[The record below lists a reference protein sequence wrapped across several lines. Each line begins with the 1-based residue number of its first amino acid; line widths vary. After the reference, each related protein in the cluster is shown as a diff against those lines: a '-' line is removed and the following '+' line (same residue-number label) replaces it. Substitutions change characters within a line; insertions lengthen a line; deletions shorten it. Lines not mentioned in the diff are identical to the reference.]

1 MAGKDSL
8 NKQRDGGD
16 PIVDGL
22 RRLYDD
28 VASEPVPDEFMNLLN
43 QIDKARAG
51 KPGEKGGAS

>member
-1 MAGKDSL
+1 MK
-8 NKQRDGGD
+8 KQRDGGD

-43 QIDKARAG
+43 KIDEVRAAKDG
-51 KPGEKGGAS
+51 KKDGRS

>member
-1 MAGKDSL
+1 MAGKDQL

-28 VASEPVPDEFMNLLN
+28 VASEPVPDEFMNLLKK
-43 QIDKARAG
+43 IDEAREKKAG
-51 KPGEKGGAS
+51 PDGNS

>member
-1 MAGKDSL
+1 MK
-8 NKQRDGGD
+8 KQRDGGD

-43 QIDKARAG
+43 KIDEARAA
-51 KPGEKGGAS
+51 KGGKKDGQS